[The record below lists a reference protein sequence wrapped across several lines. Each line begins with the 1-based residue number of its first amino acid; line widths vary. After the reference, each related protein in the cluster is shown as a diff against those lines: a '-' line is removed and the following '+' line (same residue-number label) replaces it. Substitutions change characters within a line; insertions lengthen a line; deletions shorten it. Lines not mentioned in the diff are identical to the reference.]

1 VKILFVQ
8 RSLSPPGGG
17 NAVAAWMVHAL
28 AAGHEVAT
36 LTASSWTASET
47 NAFYGTSIPDA
58 RVEKRVVPAPW
69 KWLSPL
75 PEDRITRLRMCS
87 VLHYARP
94 LASQYD
100 LLITADNYA
109 AFAKPGI
116 QYVHFPA
123 DLQPRPAHLA
133 TVVNAYFAVCDRLLG
148 ARWSDAANNLTLTNS
163 QWSANGLER
172 LGEISKPIVLY
183 PPVLDPGEGL
193 PWAERSDTFLCI
205 GRFHGS
211 KRVELSMAIVG
222 RARAAKLPNAR
233 LIVVGSAV
241 DRDYTARLQRL
252 ASRHGEW
259 IEFREDLSRDELNR
273 LMGRSRYGIQ
283 AMEGEHFGMATAE
296 MTRAGCLVF
305 AHDSGGSP
313 EVLNNE
319 TALLWA
325 TEGEAVRKIV
335 NADHIEALRARLK
348 SHAEGFSAE
357 SFVQRFQDIV
367 ARTLRDGVPR

>member
-1 VKILFVQ
+1 MRILLVQ

-28 AAGHEVAT
+28 ASRHQVAT

-116 QYVHFPA
+116 QYVHYPA
-123 DLQPRPAHLA
+123 ELQPPPARMA
-133 TVVNAYFAVCDRLLG
+133 TVVNAYFGVCDRLLG

-163 QWSANGLER
+163 QWTASGLER
-172 LGEISKPIVLY
+172 LGEISTPIVLY
-183 PPVLDPGEGL
+183 PPVLNPGEGL
-193 PWAERSDTFLCI
+193 PWPERSDTFLCI

-211 KRVELSMAIVG
+211 KRVELAMAIVG
-222 RARAAKLPNAR
+222 RARAAKLPHAR

-252 ASRHGEW
+252 AARHGEW

-283 AMEGEHFGMATAE
+283 AMAGEHFGMATAE

-313 EVLNNE
+313 EVLNHE
-319 TALLWA
+319 KALLWT
-325 TEGEAVRKIV
+325 TENEAVRKIV

-348 SHAEGFSAE
+348 SHAEAFSAE

-367 ARTLRDGVPR
+367 ESRGKPS

>member
-1 VKILFVQ
+1 MVQ

-28 AAGHEVAT
+28 ANRHEVAT
-36 LTASSWTASET
+36 LTASPWTAAET
-47 NAFYGTSIPDA
+47 NAFYGTSIADA

-69 KWLSPL
+69 KWLSPM

-94 LASQYD
+94 LAAQYD

-109 AFAKPGI
+109 PFAKPGI
-116 QYVHFPA
+116 QYVHYPA
-123 DLQPRPAHLA
+123 DLHPRPARIPV
-133 TVVNAYFAVCDRLLG
+133 VVNAYFAFCDRLLG

-163 QWSANGLER
+163 QWTATGLER
-172 LGEISKPIVLY
+172 LGEIAKPIVLY

-193 PWAERSDTFLCI
+193 PWPERSDTFLCI

-211 KRVELSMAIVG
+211 KRVELAMAIVG
-222 RARAAKLPNAR
+222 RARAARLPHAR

-241 DRDYTARLQRL
+241 DRDYTTRIQRL

-259 IEFREDLSRDELNR
+259 IEFREDLSRDELNQ

-319 TALLWA
+319 RALLWA
-325 TEGEAVRKIV
+325 TENEAVRKIV
-335 NADHIEALRARLK
+335 NADNIEALRARLK
-348 SHAEGFSAE
+348 SRAKEFSAE

-367 ARTLRDGVPR
+367 DGFHRAT